1 VKHFTLSDWWWS
13 YHGADPEREAPML
26 EPEDFNSEN
35 YRICWPAILAV
46 FAVQMIV
53 LITLSIAV
61 ANHSSFTTASSTD
74 VEAKAPKKVR
84 NCPKQSELAG
94 SFSLTAIGPNA
105 HSCDVRK

>member
-1 VKHFTLSDWWWS
+1 VKHFTSSDCWQS

-26 EPEDFNSEN
+26 EPEDANSEN

-61 ANHSSFTTASSTD
+61 ANHSSFATASSTD
-74 VEAKAPKKVR
+74 VKAK
-84 NCPKQSELAG
+84 
-94 SFSLTAIGPNA
+94 SLK
-105 HSCDVRK
+105 R